1 MAGGGDELKLLNT
14 WFSPFGSRVML
25 ALHLK
30 GLSYEYMEEEDV
42 INNKS
47 QLLLESNPVHKKVPV
62 LFHKGKVLCESMI
75 IVNYLEEAFPDAGPS
90 LLPSD
95 PYERAIARFWA
106 TFIETK
112 VVQPWVL
119 LLDGTRAREEMSE
132 LVKQMLAAVVTLEGA
147 LAQCSKGKRFF
158 GGDSVGYV
166 DVALGGL
173 LVWVRATE
181 ALFGSLGVN
190 IKFLDAAITPL
201 LAAWAEHFA
210 SLDAAKVALPDYGR
224 LIKYTM
230 MRRSAAASVLAPNN

>member
-95 PYERAIARFWA
+95 PYERAMARFWA
-106 TFIETK
+106 TFIDDK
-112 VVQPWVL
+112 VSNTTSSIPAFQFVSINSVQVF
-119 LLDGTRAREEMSE
+119 
-132 LVKQMLAAVVTLEGA
+132 MLTNVCIYCSSWPHGCR
-147 LAQCSKGKRFF
+147 LAG
-158 GGDSVGYV
+158 
-166 DVALGGL
+166 
-173 LVWVRATE
+173 E
-181 ALFGSLGVN
+181 
-190 IKFLDAAITPL
+190 
-201 LAAWAEHFA
+201 
-210 SLDAAKVALPDYGR
+210 R
-224 LIKYTM
+224 LW
-230 MRRSAAASVLAPNN
+230 RRRWRG

>member
-1 MAGGGDELKLLNT
+1 MPKLCIYHYTIERRRSNHIIARKQTHQHTAKINTQEEAKERAGGGDELKLLST

-106 TFIETK
+106 AFIETK
-112 VVQPWVL
+112 VTGLINVL
-119 LLDGTRAREEMSE
+119 PS
-132 LVKQMLAAVVTLEGA
+132 
-147 LAQCSKGKRFF
+147 C
-158 GGDSVGYV
+158 
-166 DVALGGL
+166 
-173 LVWVRATE
+173 
-181 ALFGSLGVN
+181 
-190 IKFLDAAITPL
+190 
-201 LAAWAEHFA
+201 
-210 SLDAAKVALPDYGR
+210 
-224 LIKYTM
+224 
-230 MRRSAAASVLAPNN
+230 